1 MKDHNPTYYAIIP
14 ANVRYDKAL
23 PMGAKMMFGEI
34 TALSNAKGY
43 CFATNGYFA
52 ELYGVTKQGISKWIK
67 QLEAAGYVR
76 VEYVENE
83 GNQQRRVSILVEGG
97 QPQLRGGSTPVD
109 HNNTSN
115 NNSLSTKSEIRS
127 HRVAQAMETI
137 KSHVGDS
144 LATMATVF
152 TEISPGDLNLQVEK
166 WLKYYIGNDE
176 VMSDPIASLTTGP
189 YSFERWIEK
198 AKDVTKKRKPKD
210 MTIVYNSYLK
220 WVKENYNDVKPL
232 SSDEYLG
239 IEAYRKRCELR
250 DQTIVMGLVSASHYD
265 AFFSGGNL
273 IEILNSKLSSNK
285 YPSIEEMANSINKPL
300 QQ

>member
-14 ANVRYDKAL
+14 ANVRYDKSL

-115 NNSLSTKSEIRS
+115 NNSLSESETQDVKVVPKASRADGNKKTKSRD
-127 HRVAQAMETI
+127 
-137 KSHVGDS
+137 GD
-144 LATMATVF
+144 F
-152 TEISPGDLNLQVEK
+152 EK
-166 WLKYYIGNDE
+166 
-176 VMSDPIASLTTGP
+176 
-189 YSFERWIEK
+189 
-198 AKDVTKKRKPKD
+198 
-210 MTIVYNSYLK
+210 
-220 WVKENYNDVKPL
+220 
-232 SSDEYLG
+232 YLG
-239 IEAYRKRCELR
+239 KVQLHYPLLYGSNSRVLLREQHKVVTAYLETLPSEQKNEM
-250 DQTIVMGLVSASHYD
+250 TGLVWKIHELMN
-265 AFFSGGNL
+265 GNENTRSTYKTVSMMMDKRL
-273 IEILNSKLSSNK
+273 PEYG
-285 YPSIEEMANSINKPL
+285 YPTIEEMAAKISQPA
-300 QQ
+300 